1 MIHSNLAGVFSAEM
15 TTFLELAAFQG
26 ASASGSIPLTER
38 VLNELANARVSGR
51 SGRIQQLDIQIGRDN
66 YLQIGVKVKVGPF
79 SRWFRPELT
88 IASSVQD
95 RRVVLSVAS
104 PQYAG
109 LLWLADLLIKE
120 RLPQGL
126 AVRGKDLIL
135 DLAAVPVLTAYMA
148 YLRSLQITTERGSLL
163 LSFQVRID

>member
-1 MIHSNLAGVFSAEM
+1 MA
-15 TTFLELAAFQG
+15 TFLKLAAFQG
-26 ASASGSIPLTER
+26 ASASGSIPLTEK
-38 VLNELANARVSGR
+38 VLNELANAQASGR

-66 YLQIGVKVKVGPF
+66 YLQIGIKVRVGPF

-126 AVRGKDLIL
+126 SVRGKDLTL
-135 DLAAVPVLTAYMA
+135 DLTAVPVLAAYMA
-148 YLRSLQITTERGSLL
+148 YLRSLQITTQRGSLL

>member
-1 MIHSNLAGVFSAEM
+1 MAA
-15 TTFLELAAFQG
+15 FLKLAAFQG

>member
-1 MIHSNLAGVFSAEM
+1 MA
-15 TTFLELAAFQG
+15 TFLKLAAFQG
-26 ASASGSIPLTER
+26 ASASGSIPLTEK
-38 VLNELANARVSGR
+38 VLNELANAQASGR

-66 YLQIGVKVKVGPF
+66 YLQIGIKVKVGPF

-126 AVRGKDLIL
+126 SVRGKDLIL
-135 DLAAVPVLTAYMA
+135 DLAAVPVLAAYMA
-148 YLRSLQITTERGSLL
+148 YLRSLQITTQRGSLL